1 MQRSR
6 EPVPD
11 HLWIE
16 VDLGAKSIAGA
27 IHSGRDPVRPFD
39 GWLELVAL
47 LEAARG
53 SAAAGSGAEEP
64 AGDPP

>member
-1 MQRSR
+1 MHSR
-6 EPVPD
+6 RD
-11 HLWIE
+11 SADDRIWIE

-27 IHSGRDPVRPFD
+27 VHSGDDPVRPFD

-47 LEAARG
+47 LETARRP
-53 SAAAGSGAEEP
+53 AIAEGGQVEP

>member
-1 MQRSR
+1 MHRSR

-11 HLWIE
+11 HIWIE

-27 IHSGRDPVRPFD
+27 IHSGSGSIRPFD

-53 SAAAGSGAEEP
+53 SAAAGADEP
-64 AGDPP
+64 AVDPP

>member
-1 MQRSR
+1 MHRSR
-6 EPVPD
+6 DPVPD

-27 IHSGRDPVRPFD
+27 IHSGSDPVRPFD

-53 SAAAGSGAEEP
+53 SAAEGSGADGS
-64 AGDPP
+64 AGDSP